1 MKGVIERK
9 RPVKLF
15 KLMIDEATFFHFKA
29 GRFCGLLIYIGATG
43 DAAPAA
49 EVNKDENNGT
59 FTPFSMH
66 IVPHPSLSLFFKH
79 LFFFNLILLLLVS
92 WCFTLHFTDYR
103 LKRKKKQSVLDE
115 CVVNF
120 YSHF

>member
-29 GRFCGLLIYIGATG
+29 GHFCGLLIYIGATG

-79 LFFFNLILLLLVS
+79 LFFFFKFDFIAFGFLV
-92 WCFTLHFTDYR
+92 
-103 LKRKKKQSVLDE
+103 
-115 CVVNF
+115 F
-120 YSHF
+120 YSALHRLQIKKGKKTVCVR

>member
-66 IVPHPSLSLFFKH
+66 FVPHPSLSLF
-79 LFFFNLILLLLVS
+79 LSIFFFFKFDFIAFGFLV
-92 WCFTLHFTDYR
+92 
-103 LKRKKKQSVLDE
+103 
-115 CVVNF
+115 F
-120 YSHF
+120 YSALHRLQIKKEKKNRVC